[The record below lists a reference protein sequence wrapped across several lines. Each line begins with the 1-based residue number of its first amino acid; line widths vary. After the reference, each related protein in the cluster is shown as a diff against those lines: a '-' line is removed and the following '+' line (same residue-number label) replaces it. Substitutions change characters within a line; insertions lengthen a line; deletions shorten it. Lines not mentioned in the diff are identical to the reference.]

1 MHLTLVSIVKQILDN
16 SLIEWISMPTRD
28 GEITIFPNHEPLI
41 TALVP
46 GILTVCID
54 GKNTQYAVGGGVAEI
69 TPIHVTITVDMVED
83 GAHLSIEDIREKKM
97 EAEKLLEAYKNNNK
111 SMDMDTYIELEQQ
124 ILKEAARE
132 QLAMK

>member
-1 MHLTLVSIVKQILDN
+1 MHLTLVSIVKKFLDLPDIIWV
-16 SLIEWISMPTRD
+16 SLPTRD

-41 TALVP
+41 TALTP

-54 GKNTQYAVGGGVAEI
+54 NKNTQYAVGGGVAEI
-69 TPIHVTITVDMVED
+69 TPTHVTIAADMVED
-83 GAHLSIEDIREKKM
+83 GTHLSIEDIRKKK
-97 EAEKLLEAYKNNNK
+97 AEVEELLKEYKNSNT

-124 ILKEAARE
+124 LLKEAARE